1 MNIVS
6 MMVKGGIDFVV
17 LNVVAVPFINDPAL
31 MLWYSLSVLLA
42 FILRL
47 GIEYNENN
55 LTWRSA
61 FIQTVYTISYC
72 YLAIIVWFT
81 YLNYGKGFE
90 VYLFFNSLFAFFMVK
105 QVQVMFKFGIKAWGR
120 KWLRSLVAAEP
131 TEEENS

>member
-6 MMVKGGIDFVV
+6 TMVKGGVDFVV

-47 GIEYNENN
+47 GIEYNNN
-55 LTWRSA
+55 TLTWRSA
-61 FIQTVYTISYC
+61 FIQTIYTISYC

-81 YLNYGKGFE
+81 WINYGKGFE
-90 VYLFFNSLFAFFMVK
+90 VYLFLNSLFAFFMVK
-105 QVQVMFKFGIKAWGR
+105 QVQVMFKFGIRAWGR
-120 KWLRSLVAAEP
+120 KWVQSLIAAEP
-131 TEEENS
+131 TKEDDQ